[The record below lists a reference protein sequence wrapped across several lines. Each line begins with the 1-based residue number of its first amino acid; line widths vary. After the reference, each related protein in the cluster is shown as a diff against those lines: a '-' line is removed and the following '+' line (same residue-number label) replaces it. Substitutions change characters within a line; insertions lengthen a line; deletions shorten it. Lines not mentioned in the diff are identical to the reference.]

1 MKASPFFV
9 PLFLKTASLILLL
22 CNFSSCKFERE
33 PCPPEEYY
41 VDIISDADKAYI
53 PYTGYDTLTFLNT
66 HTNDTHVFIGT
77 GVIQY
82 FSSTTF
88 PLNME
93 CPGGHAEL
101 ETYGFEFVS
110 STSSNKLIVNAFI
123 SYHGDPGGFTI
134 QFTPSIYETSLADI
148 QGGTYSY
155 DSLEIANKTYYKIK
169 RIFIASFQGTSDKLI
184 LYNSQFGV
192 LSIITK
198 DGVKWELIS
207 KK

>member
-1 MKASPFFV
+1 
-9 PLFLKTASLILLL
+9 LY
-22 CNFSSCKFERE
+22 ERE
-33 PCPPEEYY
+33 PCPPNEYY

-53 PYTGYDTLTFLNT
+53 PYTGHDTLTFLNT
-66 HTNDTHVFIGT
+66 HTSDTHVFIGT

-101 ETYGFEFVS
+101 ETYGFEFIS
-110 STSSNKLIVNAFI
+110 STSTSKLIVKAFI
-123 SYHGDPGGFTI
+123 SSHNDPGGFTI
-134 QFTPSIYETSLADI
+134 QFTPSIYETSLPWI
-148 QGGTYSY
+148 YGVQYSY
-155 DSLEIANKTYYKIK
+155 DSIEISNKTYYKIK
-169 RIFIASFQGTSDKLI
+169 EIFITSFQGTSDKLI
-184 LYNSQFGV
+184 LFNSQFGV